1 MIMKRILALSLVA
14 LTITFGLGPV
24 SASASPAG
32 STSVRAAQNMGLASA
47 APQRWNRTRPIRSR
61 FVTRT
66 VWQGR
71 RLYRVTYRITTD
83 RYGRTYSRIVRRV
96 RIR

>member
-1 MIMKRILALSLVA
+1 MKRILALSLMALA
-14 LTITFGLGPV
+14 LTFGVGPV

-32 STSVRAAQNMGLASA
+32 STSVRVGNNAGFASA
-47 APQRWNRTRPIRSR
+47 VPQRWNRTRPIRTR

-71 RLYRVTYRITTD
+71 RLYRLTYRITTD
-83 RYGRTYSRIVRRV
+83 RYGRTRTTLVRRI